1 MLTSSSNSI
10 GKTTDSVTDG
20 KPVAEE
26 GQEPGRSRAVILAAE
41 VGGQRDQAVVLTPGR
56 WGIGSAYSN
65 QIVIDQETVAPRHAM
80 IIVTEHRVL
89 MTSWANATYVNEER
103 CRESLLCAG
112 DVLTLGTIDLK
123 LRAAEPSELISQ
135 LPDVSAETERSAT
148 IQPVSGEETLRR
160 LDDLDTALGLLEDE
174 LGGSEESADQLN
186 ELIEQIESDITRR
199 SNDRADQSDS
209 DDQPTEAFG
218 ESSVS
223 ESSETEPANVAS
235 NDWDGDEPS
244 AEAPQ
249 SHNLDDLMG
258 AVVADAAAETQWATH
273 QNDAHIVDDV
283 DAEFS
288 EDDTASDADEFAEL
302 VGSTSVLAQN
312 LTLNALRS
320 RAEAVRQLDEMILAA
335 SASNELPETQAASE
349 SRTVG
354 PAGSAAG
361 GGSDAGFAESAF
373 EGEAKDAQ
381 PEDAS
386 DDWDAEAA
394 SDESFVADEAQSES
408 VWSDKSEESDW
419 GASEDTTA
427 SDTVEFSAM
436 DTVNEAGSLLS
447 SLFREESVPE
457 KAASELTVQE
467 ELSELGEEP
476 AASNALAFAADEQ
489 EPSET
494 DATWGEAETQ
504 PVMDSEP
511 EFSWGASANE
521 ELFSTDAPAQET
533 PEAVETSEDVA
544 GVRSRL
550 AEMFD
555 MPALATAQPQSF
567 EAEGASGSEADSFDD
582 FPATTSEPRSDQFAA
597 NDDAGPAAPQ
607 TSGMQLA
614 SWLDGMKSA
623 ASQPEADSGDAAA
636 ADEDADEVVESVADD
651 LEPSVDEASIEATP
665 SGDVTGGEAE
675 DSVAAYMRDLLA
687 RNRARHG
694 QPERPEDFVVMPSQS
709 ESEVVDEDESVIGQE
724 TAEETVPSVAD
735 ADADTDGDVA
745 DQQSWLSQ
753 EPKHQ
758 LDKDRMR
765 ADAQALREVANE
777 TARCA
782 VTRATRQKL
791 KLQVAVKTTAS
802 VVMLGCGV
810 TASLLGVSTL
820 FAALVMGVG
829 AYFAFDLG
837 LTIVRNWKCITA

>member
-89 MTSWANATYVNEER
+89 MTSWANATYVNEEC

-112 DVLTLGTIDLK
+112 DVLTLGTIDLE
-123 LRAAEPSELISQ
+123 LRAADPSELISQ
-135 LPDVSAETERSAT
+135 LPDVGSQTDRSAT
-148 IQPVSGEETLRR
+148 IQPVPGAETLRR
-160 LDDLDTALGLLEDE
+160 LDDLDTALGLLEEE

-186 ELIEQIESDITRR
+186 ELIAQIESDITRR
-199 SNDRADQSDS
+199 SSDRAGLTDS
-209 DDQPTEAFG
+209 DDQPAEAFG

-223 ESSETEPANVAS
+223 EFSETEPTNAAANHW
-235 NDWDGDEPS
+235 NGDERSGETSQP
-244 AEAPQ
+244 
-249 SHNLDDLMG
+249 HDLDDLMG
-258 AVVADAAAETQWATH
+258 AVVPDAAAEAQWATH
-273 QNDAHIVDDV
+273 QDDAHAINDV
-283 DAEFS
+283 AAEFS
-288 EDDTASDADEFAEL
+288 EDDTESETDEFAEL

-335 SASNELPETQAASE
+335 AGSKKLSEAQAVSE
-349 SRTVG
+349 SRTVDS
-354 PAGSAAG
+354 AGSAATG
-361 GGSDAGFAESAF
+361 DSNTSFAESEF
-373 EGEAKDAQ
+373 EPEADDFQ
-381 PEDAS
+381 SEGVS

-394 SDESFVADEAQSES
+394 SDESLVADEVHSENAL
-408 VWSDKSEESDW
+408 SDESEETDW
-419 GASEDTTA
+419 DTSEETAA

-447 SLFREESVPE
+447 SLFREEVAPVE
-457 KAASELTVQE
+457 AVSELTVRE
-467 ELSELGEEP
+467 EVSKPGEET
-476 AASNALAFAADEQ
+476 AASDALTFAADEQ
-489 EPSET
+489 EPDET
-494 DATWGEAETQ
+494 DATWDKTETQ
-504 PVMDSEP
+504 PATDSKQ
-511 EFSWGASANE
+511 EFSWEASANE
-521 ELFSTDAPAQET
+521 ELSLTAAPAHET
-533 PEAVETSEDVA
+533 PEAAETSEDVA

-555 MPALATAQPQSF
+555 MPALASATPQSF
-567 EAEGASGSEADSFDD
+567 EREEASASDAGSIDD
-582 FPATTSEPRSDQFAA
+582 LPGTTTEPKSDLFAA
-597 NDDAGPAAPQ
+597 NEDVGPAAPQ
-607 TSGMQLA
+607 TSGMQLT
-614 SWLDGMKSA
+614 SWLDGMKS
-623 ASQPEADSGDAAA
+623 SDSSSDADSGDAVASE
-636 ADEDADEVVESVADD
+636 EDANESVATVADD
-651 LEPSVDEASIEATP
+651 LEPSADEASIEATP
-665 SGDVTGGEAE
+665 SEDVTGGEAE

-694 QPERPEDFVVMPSQS
+694 QPERPEDYVVMPSQP
-709 ESEVVDEDESVIGQE
+709 ESEVADEDESVIGQE
-724 TAEETVPSVAD
+724 TADETILSAAD
-735 ADADTDGDVA
+735 ADADTEGDVA

-765 ADAQALREVANE
+765 ADTQALREVANE